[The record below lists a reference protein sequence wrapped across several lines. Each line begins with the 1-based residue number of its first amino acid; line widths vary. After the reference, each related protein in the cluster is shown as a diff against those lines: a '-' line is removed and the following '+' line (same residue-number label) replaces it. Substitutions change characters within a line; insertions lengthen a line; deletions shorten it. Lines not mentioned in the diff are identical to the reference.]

1 VVQRHPDVPEHS
13 SAGECRRDCTTPE
26 ITLSGSQQMA
36 AVTFPDET
44 RFEAPGKIFG
54 WLYARKVS
62 EKQKRSADLRIVLR
76 AVLTFSEVSLH
87 ANQLDPGKGIVYKSN
102 VLITKIATIH
112 VDRLRVR

>member
-1 VVQRHPDVPEHS
+1 VVQRHPYVPEHG
-13 SAGECRRDCTTPE
+13 SAGECCRDCTTPE
-26 ITLSGSQQMA
+26 ITLSSCQQMVV
-36 AVTFPDET
+36 VTFSET
-44 RFEAPGKIFG
+44 RFEAPGEIFG

-62 EKQKRSADLRIVLR
+62 EEQKRSADLRIVLR
-76 AVLTFSEVSLH
+76 AVLTLSEVSLH

>member
-1 VVQRHPDVPEHS
+1 
-13 SAGECRRDCTTPE
+13 
-26 ITLSGSQQMA
+26 MA
-36 AVTFPDET
+36 AVTFPET
-44 RFEAPGKIFG
+44 RFETPGEIFG

-62 EKQKRSADLRIVLR
+62 EEQKRSADLRILLR
-76 AVLTFSEVSLH
+76 AALALSEVSLH